1 MAINFSRLV
10 IGPCVAVFGQAVSY
24 TPVVSDPGGTAFQV
38 RGIFKAEHHA
48 ISPDYRG
55 DGDQFAAMAVSTQG
69 PVLAVRLCDL
79 PHAPRA
85 GDQVDVSGAS
95 YQVWDVMFDGEGK
108 ADLAL
113 RTL

>member
-1 MAINFSRLV
+1 
-10 IGPCVAVFGQAVSY
+10 
-24 TPVVSDPGGTAFQV
+24 
-38 RGIFKAEHHA
+38 
-48 ISPDYRG
+48 
-55 DGDQFAAMAVSTQG
+55 
-69 PVLAVRLCDL
+69 VLAVRLCDL